1 MTRFPIRNRK
11 QTDTAG
17 FVGAALCDA
26 RLLDSRENAAEQ
38 REKNARLRA
47 AAGGIEMAVSGQTES
62 KAPIASAKE
71 LDREFLPRHVAII
84 MDGNGRWAQK
94 RGMPRTFGHKAGVEA
109 LREII
114 KYSDELGVEALTI
127 YAFSTENWKRST
139 EEVGALMRLLLQY
152 FTSEIDELNEKN
164 VRIRILGDIDG
175 MPKGLEKQQDALH
188 AAIRRTHENT
198 GLQLN
203 IALNYGGQQ
212 EIIRAAQKLAQRVAD
227 GALKPEEIDREAF
240 ESELYTA
247 GLPDVDFLIRTS
259 GEMRLSNFLL
269 YQLAYAE
276 FYQTDTLWPDFDRHA
291 YDEALLAYAKRN
303 RRFGGV

>member
-1 MTRFPIRNRK
+1 
-11 QTDTAG
+11 
-17 FVGAALCDA
+17 
-26 RLLDSRENAAEQ
+26 
-38 REKNARLRA
+38 
-47 AAGGIEMAVSGQTES
+47 MAVLGQNES
-62 KAPIASAKE
+62 KAPIVSAKE
-71 LDREFLPRHVAII
+71 LDQTFLPRHVAII

-114 KYSDELGVEALTI
+114 KYSDELGIEALTI
-127 YAFSTENWKRST
+127 YAFSAENWKRSA

-164 VRIRILGDIDG
+164 VRIRILGDVDG
-175 MPKGLEKQQDALH
+175 MPKGLEKQQDALN

-212 EIIRAAQKLAQRVAD
+212 EIIRAAQKLAEHVANGD
-227 GALKPEEIDREAF
+227 MKPEDIDRKAF

>member
-1 MTRFPIRNRK
+1 
-11 QTDTAG
+11 
-17 FVGAALCDA
+17 
-26 RLLDSRENAAEQ
+26 
-38 REKNARLRA
+38 
-47 AAGGIEMAVSGQTES
+47 
-62 KAPIASAKE
+62 
-71 LDREFLPRHVAII
+71 
-84 MDGNGRWAQK
+84 
-94 RGMPRTFGHKAGVEA
+94 
-109 LREII
+109 
-114 KYSDELGVEALTI
+114 
-127 YAFSTENWKRST
+127 
-139 EEVGALMRLLLQY
+139 MRLLLQY

-175 MPKGLEKQQDALH
+175 MPKGLEKQQNALH
-188 AAIRRTHENT
+188 AAIRRTHGNT

-212 EIIRAAQKLAQRVAD
+212 EIIRAAQKLAEHVANGD
-227 GALKPEEIDREAF
+227 MKPEDIDRKAF

-276 FYQTDTLWPDFDRHA
+276 FYQTDTLWPDFDCHA